1 MNYITVYGKIVNI
14 SDKIFV
20 ESANFGCEDLIFNT
34 YMREITLEFV
44 QNSRKTRFNIVKVA
58 AWEEF
63 SNIIFFN
70 YNVNDFILIEGYIT
84 YRENIDY
91 LNVIVLNRK
100 IVPYLEITVCKV
112 FLPFTLD
119 ILIRY

>member
-1 MNYITVYGKIVNI
+1 MNYITVYGKIINI
-14 SDKIFV
+14 SSKIIV
-20 ESANFGCEDLIFNT
+20 NSANFGCEDLVFNT
-34 YMREITLEFV
+34 YMREITLEFN
-44 QNSRKTRFNIVKVA
+44 QNSSKTRLSNVKVA

-63 SNIIFFN
+63 SDIISSN

-91 LNVIVLNRK
+91 LNVVVLNRK

-112 FLPFTLD
+112 FLPFNLD
-119 ILIRY
+119 ILIN